1 MLSKVLKGADVQ
13 FEPVPWRRPAVTEEP
28 ASKAQPVGSDNSEA
42 VRLRARIAELEA
54 AVEAKSRQ
62 SYTAGVRA
70 GEESARKSLE
80 AEVHETVKQLAATI
94 ADMAETRSESM
105 RRAEADMVRLSIE
118 IARRVL
124 HNELSADGA
133 ALESLIKAA
142 LEKLQSQE
150 VYRVRVHPDQ
160 EKAVRSCLDQ
170 TGRGQAIAVVGD
182 PVQPKGGAVF
192 EISRGSLDASMETQL
207 AEIEHGLINQ
217 LEARV

>member
-1 MLSKVLKGADVQ
+1 LSKVFRGSDVRA
-13 FEPVPWRRPAVTEEP
+13 EPIAWRRAAAPP
-28 ASKAQPVGSDNSEA
+28 KPVGKAVAAPVENSELG
-42 VRLRARIAELEA
+42 RLRTRIAELEA
-54 AVEAKSRQ
+54 TVEAKSRQ
-62 SYTAGVRA
+62 SFAAGIRA

-80 AEVHETVKQLAATI
+80 GGVRETVEQLAATI
-94 ADMAETRSESM
+94 AELAETRGETM
-105 RRAEADMVRLSIE
+105 HRAEADMVRLSIE

-124 HNELSADGA
+124 HSEVSVDGSV
-133 ALESLIKAA
+133 LEFLIKAA
-142 LEKLQSQE
+142 LEKLQAQE

-192 EISRGSLDASMETQL
+192 EISRGALDASMETQL
-207 AEIEHGLINQ
+207 AEIEHALISQ